1 LKIELYEWTILAID
15 REGRQ
20 HRIPCPTEAIAEQ
33 ILDSYNGMLAVKIP
47 SRMIK
52 DGANN

>member
-1 LKIELYEWTILAID
+1 MELYEWSILAID
-15 REGRQ
+15 HEGRQ
-20 HRIPCPTEAIAEQ
+20 HRIPCPTEAIADQ
-33 ILDSYNGMLAVKIP
+33 FLCSYNGMLAVKIP